1 MRALL
6 GEMWMTTV
14 SMPPGR
20 LMGQGAR
27 ASARDSESHARAYLH
42 ISRISAI
49 FRSRT
54 TTRGDTLA
62 SCTLFIFTHFR
73 GRCRHLEISFPR
85 AGLRGVLPVIL
96 SASFGSLRQAR
107 EILRCAQ
114 DDRPYLQMSKES
126 ERLWTVLL
134 KVLAPY
140 QMSLKFLLPHC
151 KKVMEKRQN
160 RIFTCPIQVIGRFF
174 SV

>member
-54 TTRGDTLA
+54 TIRGDTLA

-73 GRCRHLEISFPR
+73 G
-85 AGLRGVLPVIL
+85 
-96 SASFGSLRQAR
+96 
-107 EILRCAQ
+107 
-114 DDRPYLQMSKES
+114 K
-126 ERLWTVLL
+126 
-134 KVLAPY
+134 
-140 QMSLKFLLPHC
+140 
-151 KKVMEKRQN
+151 
-160 RIFTCPIQVIGRFF
+160 
-174 SV
+174 